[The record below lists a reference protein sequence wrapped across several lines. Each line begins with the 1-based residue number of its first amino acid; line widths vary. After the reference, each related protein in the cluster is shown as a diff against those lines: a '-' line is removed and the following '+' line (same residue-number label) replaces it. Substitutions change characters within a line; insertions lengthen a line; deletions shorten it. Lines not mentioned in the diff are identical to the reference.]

1 MNPGIRMPVLLA
13 SSVEDAVAALA
24 ANPGAAIL
32 AGGTDLMV
40 RVNAGAALPSTVV
53 TVGRIEA
60 LRRWSVVGRGVRLG
74 AALTYRDL
82 LQPALAELV
91 PALAQA
97 ARAVGSPQIR
107 NVGTLGGSLGTA
119 SPTSDTLPVL
129 LALGA
134 EIELAGLAGTRVV
147 PIESFVIG
155 PRVTAMAQG
164 ELITAVT
171 VPRARGPQEYFKVGA
186 RNAAAV
192 SIASLAVVVDAER
205 ETVGVGVGAVGPI
218 PRRAAA
224 GEAHLHSHLRWV
236 DGSPRLDDGSAERFA
251 AIVAEEAD
259 AVDDIR
265 ASARYRRHALEVLAR
280 RALRQVARG

>member
-1 MNPGIRMPVLLA
+1 MNPGIPMPVLLA

-40 RVNAGAALPSTVV
+40 RVNAGAALPGTVV
-53 TVGRIEA
+53 TVGRIAA
-60 LRRWSVVGRGVRLG
+60 LRRWSADGRVVRLG

-82 LQPALAELV
+82 LEPSLAELV

-97 ARAVGSPQIR
+97 ARAVGTPQIR

-119 SPTSDTLPVL
+119 SPTSDVLPVL

-134 EIELAGLAGTRVV
+134 EIELAGPAGTRVL

-155 PRVTAMAQG
+155 PRATAMAPG

-171 VPRARGPQEYFKVGA
+171 VPRARGPQEYLKVGG
-186 RNAAAV
+186 RNAATV
-192 SIASLAVVVDAER
+192 SIASLAVVVDADL
-205 ETVGVGVGAVGPI
+205 ETVGVGVGAVGPV

-224 GEAHLHSHLRWV
+224 AEDHLRTHLQWS
-236 DGSPRLDDGSAERFA
+236 DGRPRMDAGTAERFA
-251 AIVAEEAD
+251 ALVAGEAD
-259 AVDDIR
+259 AVDDLR
-265 ASARYRRHALEVLAR
+265 ASARYRRHAVAVLAE
-280 RALRQVARG
+280 RALRRVTGG